1 MPPNAPVPFPQAAEL
16 PSSRPTGEITAPAGA
31 GASVAAS
38 RELAGAVIT
47 FLWSCS
53 FSAVLA
59 LGSLK
64 VSARLG
70 CFPATVVVLQWRG
83 LEVCRDAPQGQVA

>member
-1 MPPNAPVPFPQAAEL
+1 MGEL

-47 FLWSCS
+47 LLWFCS
-53 FSAVLA
+53 V
-59 LGSLK
+59 
-64 VSARLG
+64 
-70 CFPATVVVLQWRG
+70 
-83 LEVCRDAPQGQVA
+83 